1 MKIREAKVD
10 NIVAPGL
17 KKRRITTG
25 VSTQKE
31 SEKQTYGVWEMRVKV
46 KDEQVYKIK

>member
-1 MKIREAKVD
+1 LKIGEAKVD

-17 KKRRITTG
+17 KKRRLTTG

-31 SEKQTYGVWEMRVKV
+31 SEKQTYGVCEMSVKI
-46 KDEQVYKIK
+46 KDEQV